1 MLQGGILM
9 EENRLSRKT
18 FSNAQL
24 WILVLLRTVIGW
36 HLLYEGIAKLYT
48 PDWSAASYLEVSRW
62 IFAGIFQWIAATP
75 DVMAVID
82 FLNIWGLI
90 LIGLGLMLG
99 IFTRYASI
107 AGMVLLALYY
117 LSNPP
122 FVGLDFGI
130 PTEGNYLIVNKNL
143 VELFALAVLAWFPQ
157 AHYLGIEWLIRKHRK
172 SGAEEAA
179 DKMGDENLGKKP
191 SAADPGIN
199 RRELIKSF
207 ATLPFAGA
215 FALSLFQKNRWESY
229 EEKNLV
235 DAMTSA
241 SVKTFDFSSLSDLKG
256 ELPKIRI
263 KAWEFSRLIMG
274 GNLLSGWAHSRDLIY
289 VSQLVKAYHHKEKI
303 FASLLLA
310 EKCGI
315 NTLLTNP
322 IMCTMIHEYW
332 RRNIGKIQFISDCV
346 GLGYDERGAYDLG
359 YEEGLMKNIKRAI
372 EYGACACYIQGE
384 TTDYYREKG
393 KLDMIGK
400 ALDYIRSQGI
410 LCGLGAHRIESIK
423 ACVEFGFKPDFWM
436 KTLHHHG
443 YWSAEHPKWHDNM
456 YCFNPDETIAFMKI
470 LKEPFFAFKV
480 LAAGAIHPR
489 DAFRYAYENGADVLC
504 VGMYDFQMVEDTNI
518 ALDVL
523 NSDLQRERPWIT

>member
-1 MLQGGILM
+1 MSD
-9 EENRLSRKT
+9 NRLSQNN

-24 WILVLLRTVIGW
+24 WILLLLRTAIGW
-36 HLLYEGIAKLYT
+36 HFLYEGIAKLFT
-48 PDWSAASYLEVSRW
+48 PGWSAAGYLEVSRW
-62 IFAGIFQWIAATP
+62 VFAGIFRWMASTP
-75 DVMAVID
+75 DVMMVID

-99 IFTRYASI
+99 VYTRYASI
-107 AGMVLLALYY
+107 AGMALLALYY

-143 VELFALAVLAWFPQ
+143 VEIVALAVLAWFPNSN
-157 AHYLGIEWLIRKHRK
+157 YLGLEWLIRNRK
-172 SGAEEAA
+172 QKSAGGIAEEPVDDLNNEPQPVTAP
-179 DKMGDENLGKKP
+179 DV
-191 SAADPGIN
+191 N
-199 RRELIKSF
+199 RRALLKSF
-207 ATLPFAGA
+207 ATIPFVGA
-215 FALSLFQKNRWESY
+215 FALSLFQKKRWESY

-263 KAWEFSRLIMG
+263 KEWEFSRLIMG

-289 VSQLVKAYHHKEKI
+289 VSQLVKAYHHKDKI

-322 IMCTMIHEYW
+322 IMCTIIHEYW

-346 GLGYDERGAYDLG
+346 GLGYTEKGAHDLG

-384 TTDYYREKG
+384 TTDFYREKG
-393 KLDMIGK
+393 KLDQIGK

-410 LCGLGAHRIESIK
+410 LAGLGAHRIESIK
-423 ACVEFGFKPDFWM
+423 ACVEVGFKPDFWM
-436 KTLHHHG
+436 KTLHHHK
-443 YWSAEHPKWHDNM
+443 YWSAAHPQWHDNM
-456 YCFNPDETIAFMKI
+456 YCFKPDETVELMKTI
-470 LKEPFFAFKV
+470 QEPFFAFKV
-480 LAAGAIHPR
+480 MAAGAIHPN
-489 DAFRYAYENGADVLC
+489 DAFRFAFENGADVIC
-504 VGMYDFQMVEDTNI
+504 AGMYDFQMVEDTNI
-518 ALDVL
+518 AVEAL
-523 NSDLQRERPWIT
+523 NSNLQRERPWIV

>member
-1 MLQGGILM
+1 MN
-9 EENRLSRKT
+9 ENRQSQGSL
-18 FSNAQL
+18 SNAQL
-24 WILVLLRTVIGW
+24 WILLLLRTVIGW
-36 HLLYEGIAKLYT
+36 HFLYEGIAKLYT
-48 PDWSAASYLEVSRW
+48 PGWSAASYLEVSRW
-62 IFAGIFQWIAATP
+62 IFSDFFQWIAATP
-75 DVMAVID
+75 MVLMVVD

-90 LIGLGLMLG
+90 LIGLGLMFG
-99 IFTRYASI
+99 VFTRYASM

-117 LSNPP
+117 SSNPP

-143 VELFALAVLAWFPQ
+143 VEIFALAVLAWFPQ
-157 AHYLGIEWLIRKHRK
+157 ADYLGIAWLLHNRKQGSTQRRVDK
-172 SGAEEAA
+172 SADEANKEQPLVTVP
-179 DKMGDENLGKKP
+179 DL
-191 SAADPGIN
+191 N
-199 RRELIKSF
+199 RRELLKSF

-215 FALSLFQKNRWESY
+215 FALSLFQKKRWESY

-256 ELPKIRI
+256 QLPKIRI
-263 KAWEFSRLIMG
+263 KNWEFSRLIMG

-289 VSQLVKAYHHKEKI
+289 VSQLVKAYHHKDKI

-332 RRNIGKIQFISDCV
+332 RRNIGRIQFISDCV
-346 GLGYDERGAYDLG
+346 GLGYTEKGAYDLG

-384 TTDYYREKG
+384 TTDYYRENG
-393 KLDMIGK
+393 KLDQIGK

-423 ACVEFGFKPDFWM
+423 ACVGFGFKPDFWM
-436 KTLHHHG
+436 KTLHHHD
-443 YWSAEHPKWHDNM
+443 YWSAGHPQWHDNM
-456 YCFNPDETIAFMKI
+456 YCFNPQDTIAFMNTV
-470 LKEPFFAFKV
+470 KEPFFAFKV

-489 DAFRYAYENGADVLC
+489 DAFRFAFENGADVIC
-504 VGMYDFQMVEDTNI
+504 AGMYDFQMVEDTNI

-523 NSDLQRERPWIT
+523 NSGLQRQRPWIA

>member
-1 MLQGGILM
+1 MS
-9 EENRLSRKT
+9 ENRLSQNNL
-18 FSNAQL
+18 SNAQQWL
-24 WILVLLRTVIGW
+24 LVLLRMVIGW

-48 PDWSAASYLEVSRW
+48 PGWSAAGYLEVSRW
-62 IFAGIFQWIAATP
+62 IFAGLFQRIAATP
-75 DVMAVID
+75 DVLMVID

-90 LIGLGLMLG
+90 LIGLGLMFG
-99 IFTRYASI
+99 VFTRYASI
-107 AGMVLLALYY
+107 AGMVLLGLYY
-117 LSNPP
+117 LANPP

-143 VELFALAVLAWFPQ
+143 VEIFALAVLVWFPQ
-157 AHYLGIEWLIRKHRK
+157 ANYWGIEWLLHNQR
-172 SGAEEAA
+172 SGKQKPITAETGVEG
-179 DKMGDENLGKKP
+179 DKETPAVEGSDL
-191 SAADPGIN
+191 N
-199 RRELIKSF
+199 RRMLLKSF

-215 FALSLFQKNRWESY
+215 FALSLFQKKRWESY

-241 SVKTFDFSSLSDLKG
+241 SVKTFDFSSLGDLKG
-256 ELPKIRI
+256 ELPKIGI
-263 KAWEFSRLIMG
+263 KNWHFSRLIMG

-289 VSQLVKAYHHKEKI
+289 VSQLVKAYHHKDKI

-322 IMCTMIHEYW
+322 IMCTIIHEYW

-346 GLGYDERGAYDLG
+346 GLGYNEHGAYELG

-393 KLDMIGK
+393 KLELIGN
-400 ALDYIRSQGI
+400 ALGYIRNQGI

-423 ACVEFGFKPDFWM
+423 ACVDFGFKPDFWM
-436 KTLHHHG
+436 KTLHHHD
-443 YWSAEHPKWHDNM
+443 YWSAGHPKWHDNM
-456 YCFNPDETIAFMKI
+456 YCFNPEETIAFMQTV
-470 LKEPFFAFKV
+470 KEPFFAFKV
-480 LAAGAIHPR
+480 MAAGAIHPR
-489 DAFRYAYENGADVLC
+489 DAFRFAFENGADVIC
-504 VGMYDFQMVEDTNI
+504 AGMYDFQMVEDTNI
-518 ALDVL
+518 VLDVL
-523 NSDLQRERPWIT
+523 NSDIKRDRPWIA

>member
-1 MLQGGILM
+1 V
-9 EENRLSRKT
+9 
-18 FSNAQL
+18 
-24 WILVLLRTVIGW
+24 LVLV
-36 HLLYEGIAKLYT
+36 
-48 PDWSAASYLEVSRW
+48 
-62 IFAGIFQWIAATP
+62 
-75 DVMAVID
+75 D
-82 FLNIWGLI
+82 FLNVWGLI
-90 LIGLGLMLG
+90 VIGLGLLFG

-107 AGMVLLALYY
+107 AGMLLLALYY

-143 VELFALAVLAWFPQ
+143 VELFALAVLAYFPQ
-157 AHYLGIEWLIRKHRK
+157 ANYLGIEWLIRKRRMGRTSSASEA
-172 SGAEEAA
+172 SGEAA
-179 DKMGDENLGKKP
+179 EKEKP
-191 SAADPGIN
+191 SAAVADVN
-199 RRELIKSF
+199 RRELLKSF

-215 FALSLFQKNRWESY
+215 FALTLFQKNRWESY

-256 ELPKIRI
+256 VLPKIRI
-263 KAWEFSRLIMG
+263 KEWEFSRLIMG

-289 VSQLVKAYHHKEKI
+289 VSQLVKAYHHKDKI

-322 IMCTMIHEYW
+322 IMCTIIHEYW

-346 GLGYDERGAYDLG
+346 GLGYDNNGAYDLG

-384 TTDYYREKG
+384 TTDFYREKG
-393 KLDMIGK
+393 KLELIGN

-410 LCGLGAHRIESIK
+410 LCGLGAHHIESIK

-443 YWSAEHPKWHDNM
+443 YWSAGHPQWHDNM
-456 YCFNPDETIAFMKI
+456 YCFNPEETVAFMKTVA
-470 LKEPFFAFKV
+470 EPFFAFKV
-480 LAAGAIHPR
+480 MAAGAIHPR
-489 DAFRYAYENGADVLC
+489 DAFRFAYENGADVIC
-504 VGMYDFQMVEDTNI
+504 AGMYDFQMVEDANI

-523 NSDLQRERPWIT
+523 NSHLQRDRPWIV